1 MKLLFNTLIATS
13 VLSFA
18 LTAHAKI
25 GDTFI
30 DPELGKIT
38 VKGPSFENDKD
49 GMVFDLVNGKHVV
62 RQTPEYKLKTKA
74 SNATTT
80 FETLV
85 RNLPTNMSEKDIIK
99 VTQGFIQQFKILKEL
114 RKEIY
119 INGYNEQMLFQYTA
133 SIKNGLRELEYKF
146 VSYLIKIKGTPEY
159 KQLIEEIRFAMQTLE
174 HLKLYEQE

>member
-1 MKLLFNTLIATS
+1 MKKLITIALLALATTTT
-13 VLSFA
+13 VN
-18 LTAHAKI
+18 AKI

-62 RQTPEYKLKTKA
+62 RQTPEYKLKNKTA
-74 SNATTT
+74 NTNIT

-85 RNLPTNMSEKDIIK
+85 RNLPTNMSEKDIVK

-119 INGYNEQMLFQYTA
+119 INGYNPMMLLQYTA
-133 SIKNGLRELEYKF
+133 SIKNGQRAVKYKF
-146 VSYLIKIKGTPEY
+146 WDYFIKIKDKPEY
-159 KQLIEEIRFAMQTLE
+159 NQLMEEIKFSSQTIRNLR
-174 HLKLYEQE
+174 LYEE